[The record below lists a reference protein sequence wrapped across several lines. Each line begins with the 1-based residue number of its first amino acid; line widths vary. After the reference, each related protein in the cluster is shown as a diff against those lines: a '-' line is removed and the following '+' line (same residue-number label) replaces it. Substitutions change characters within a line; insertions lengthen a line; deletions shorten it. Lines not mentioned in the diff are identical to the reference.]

1 MLACR
6 HPVEKG
12 CPMKTRLAVL
22 LLCFTPSLAWA
33 GCAAHEKQAMSC
45 AEGTTYDSAS
55 GTCVP
60 QASS

>member
-1 MLACR
+1 
-6 HPVEKG
+6 
-12 CPMKTRLAVL
+12 MKTRLAVL